1 MIIESNGIRPGKAW
15 PLGAH
20 WDGNG
25 VNFALFSANAEKVEL
40 CLFEET
46 SLQEVQ
52 RVVLPEKTDDVW
64 HVYLTDAGPGLL
76 YGYRVYGPYDPVNGH
91 RFNHHKLLLDPY
103 ARATV
108 GQYRDG
114 DENYGYI
121 KGAPEGDLSFDMRDN
136 AHNIPKCVVVDEQ
149 SKRPRTAGPNVALAD
164 SVIYEAH
171 PAGLTRKLP
180 GMSKRRRGTYG
191 ALAGKKVVQHLRDLG
206 VTTLELLPVHAFC
219 DEEHLVQKGLVNYWG
234 YNSLLFFAP
243 EARYAHTDARREFR
257 RMVRALHA
265 EGLEVILDVV
275 YNHTAE
281 GNEHGPTLCYRGIDN
296 ASYYRL
302 QDYRRY
308 YINDT
313 GCGNTINSRHPRVNQ
328 LIMDSLRYWV
338 SVMQVDGFRFDLAPV
353 LGRESWGFDRGSG
366 FFDSVRQDPVLAG
379 TKMIAEP
386 WDTGPGGYQ
395 LGQFP
400 QGWSE
405 WNDEYRD
412 SVRSFWRG
420 DSHQL
425 QALARALHGS
435 SDKFEWQQR
444 SPSSSVNFITSHDG
458 FTLHDLVSYNE
469 RHNEANGEYNRDG
482 HSHNLSC
489 NHGVEGPTDD
499 PHINAQR
506 SLHRRNLLTTL
517 MLSQG
522 VPMLVAGDEFG
533 RTQDGN
539 NNAYC
544 QNNRLGWVDWS
555 LAVKDGEFLSFTQRL
570 IRLRHQLPGLRRRRY
585 LHGVRRS
592 DSLGVPDIAWFGA
605 ESELMEHTEWHQ
617 TDAAFL
623 GMLIPGDTCADT
635 DPVEHV
641 LLLINNGSSAV
652 SFMLP
657 QHDVAGNGKKEG
669 VWTRRLD
676 TYQPGQYDENVTHVS
691 VCEAQSIQLLTCQP

>member
-1 MIIESNGIRPGKAW
+1 MKLTGDQISSGRAW
-15 PLGAH
+15 PLGAQ
-20 WDGNG
+20 WDGDG
-25 VNFALFSANAEKVEL
+25 VNFALFSANAEQVEL
-40 CLFEET
+40 CLFDESGDNEI
-46 SLQEVQ
+46 Q
-52 RVVLPEKTDDVW
+52 RVVLPAKTDDVW
-64 HVYLTDAGPGLL
+64 HVRLHDAGPGLL

-103 ARATV
+103 ARSTV
-108 GQYRDG
+108 GTYRES

-121 KGAPEGDLSFDMRDN
+121 KGSPEGDLSFDTRDN

-149 SKRPRTAGPNVALAD
+149 SKRPRSTGPKVDLLD

-171 PAGLTRKLP
+171 PAGLTQRLP
-180 GMSKRRRGTYG
+180 GLSKRRRGTYG
-191 ALAGKKVVQHLRDLG
+191 ALASKKVIAHLRELG
-206 VTTLELLPVHAFC
+206 VTTIELLPVHAFC
-219 DEEHLVQKGLVNYWG
+219 DEEHLLQKGLVNYWG

-243 EARYAHTDARREFR
+243 ATRYAHTDARREFR
-257 RMVRALHA
+257 RMVRALHV
-265 EGLEVILDVV
+265 EGFEVVLDVV

-338 SVMQVDGFRFDLAPV
+338 SQMQVDGFRFDLAPV
-353 LGRESWGFDRGSG
+353 LGRESWGFDRGAG

-420 DSHQL
+420 DAHQL

-444 SPSSSVNFITSHDG
+444 GPVASINFITSHDG
-458 FTLHDLVSYNE
+458 FTLRDLVSYNE

-482 HSHNLSC
+482 HSHNISY

-499 PHINAQR
+499 AAINAER
-506 SLHRRNLLTTL
+506 DLHRRNLMATL
-517 MLSQG
+517 LLSQG

-533 RTQDGN
+533 RTQHGN

-544 QNNRLGWVDWS
+544 QNNPLGWIDWS
-555 LAVKDGEFLSFTQRL
+555 QATTDHAFLAFTQRL
-570 IRLRHQLPGLRRRRY
+570 ISLRRQLRGLRRSRY
-585 LHGVRRS
+585 LHGTQQS
-592 DSLGVPDIAWFGA
+592 PSLGVPDIVWLGA
-605 ESELMEHTEWHQ
+605 DGSPMEHNEWHRQ
-617 TDAAFL
+617 QAGFL
-623 GMLIPGDTCADT
+623 GMLIPGDSGCDMARAAGVHTQSC
-635 DPVEHV
+635 EHI
-641 LLLINNGSSAV
+641 LIVINHDSAV
-652 SFMLP
+652 VHFPLP
-657 QHDVAGNGKKEG
+657 EVPTSW
-669 VWTRRLD
+669 VRRLD
-676 TYQPGQYDENVTHVS
+676 TCQVEQSDENVMQVS
-691 VCEAQSIQLLTCQP
+691 LCHPRSIQLLTCQG

>member
-1 MIIESNGIRPGKAW
+1 MIAEPQSVQPGRAW

-20 WDGNG
+20 WDGRG
-25 VNFALFSANAEKVEL
+25 VNFALFSANAEQVEL
-40 CLFEET
+40 CLFDT
-46 SLQEVQ
+46 ASGHEVQ
-52 RVVLPEKTDDVW
+52 RIRLPGRTDDVW
-64 HVYLTDAGPGLL
+64 HVYLSGARPGLL

-108 GQYRDG
+108 GRYIEG
-114 DENYGYI
+114 DENYGYV
-121 KGAPEGDLSFDMRDN
+121 KGAPEGDLSFDTRDN
-136 AHNIPKCVVVDEQ
+136 AHNMPKCVVVDER
-149 SKRPRTAGPNVALAD
+149 SKRLRSKGPDIELRD
-164 SVIYEAH
+164 SIIYEAH
-171 PAGLTRKLP
+171 PAGLTIQLP
-180 GMSKRRRGTYG
+180 GLSKRRRGTYG
-191 ALAGKKVVQHLRDLG
+191 ALASKKVVQHLRDLG
-206 VTTLELLPVHAFC
+206 VTTIELLPIHAFC

-265 EGLEVILDVV
+265 EGFDVILDVV

-328 LIMDSLRYWV
+328 LILDSLRYWV

-366 FFDSVRQDPVLAG
+366 FFDSVKQDPQLAG
-379 TKMIAEP
+379 IKMIAEP

-412 SVRSFWRG
+412 TLRSFWRG
-420 DSHQL
+420 DQHQL
-425 QALARALHGS
+425 QALARAMHGS
-435 SDKFEWQQR
+435 SEKFEWQQR
-444 SPSSSVNFITSHDG
+444 APSASINFITSHDG
-458 FTLHDLVSYNE
+458 FTLTDLVSYND

-482 HSHNLSC
+482 HSHNIAC
-489 NHGVEGPTDD
+489 NYGVEGPTDD
-499 PHINAQR
+499 PDIQAQR
-506 SLHRRNLLTTL
+506 ALHRRNLITTL

-522 VPMLVAGDEFG
+522 VPMMVAGDEFG
-533 RTQDGN
+533 RTQRGN

-544 QNNRLGWVDWS
+544 QNNPISWVDWT
-555 LAVKDGEFLSFTQRL
+555 LASRDHRFLAFTRRL
-570 IRLRHQLPGLRRRRY
+570 IWLRRELSGLRRSEY
-585 LHGVRRS
+585 LHGQRHSRS
-592 DSLGVPDIAWFGA
+592 LVGHSDISWLGETG
-605 ESELMEHTEWHQ
+605 EQMQHNEWHQ

-623 GMLIPGDTCADT
+623 GMLLPGDTTENDT
-635 DPVEHV
+635 AVEHI
-641 LLLINNGSSAV
+641 LILINNSANTV
-652 SFMLP
+652 SFPLP
-657 QHDVAGNGKKEG
+657 ETQTP
-669 VWTRRLD
+669 WTCRLD
-676 TYQPGQYDENVTHVS
+676 TYHDVRGDQSVTQVS
-691 VCEAQSIQLLTCQP
+691 VCEPRSIQLLTCRP